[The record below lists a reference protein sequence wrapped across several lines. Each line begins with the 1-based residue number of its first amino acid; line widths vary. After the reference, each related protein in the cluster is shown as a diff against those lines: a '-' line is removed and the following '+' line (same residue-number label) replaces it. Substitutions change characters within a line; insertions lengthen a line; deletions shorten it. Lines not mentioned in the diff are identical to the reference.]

1 MSTIINRL
9 LGENDEPTWKVVFN
23 VARWQGAYPQF
34 SLIVGGAT
42 EESAIL
48 KAGSS
53 TAFYR
58 WCQDSDMFPD
68 SAPVGEQLSR
78 VKRTLTHS
86 VLHGYSI
93 DREPTYVPG
102 DVMTLL
108 QDLDPPAGSSQL
120 WTAHVSWHAW
130 SDGPDEIDSTGLLIQ
145 ATPTN
150 EAPSELTP
158 VPLDYYEDFSRA
170 SGDDH
175 EYEE

>member
-23 VARWQGAYPQF
+23 VARWQGAYPEF

-42 EESAIL
+42 EESAIN

-68 SAPVGEQLSR
+68 SAPVGEPLSR
-78 VKRTLTHS
+78 VKRTLTTA
-86 VLHGYSI
+86 VLYGYSL
-93 DREPTYVPG
+93 DREPAHLPG
-102 DVMTLL
+102 DAVTLL
-108 QDLDPPAGSSQL
+108 NSLEKTDEGG
-120 WTAHVSWHAW
+120 WTAGVSWHAW
-130 SDGPDEIDSTGLLIQ
+130 SDGPDEIDSTELLIQ

>member
-23 VARWQGAYPQF
+23 VARWQGAYPEF

-42 EESAIL
+42 EESAIN

-68 SAPVGEQLSR
+68 SAPVGEPLSS
-78 VKRTLTHS
+78 VKRTLTTA
-86 VLHGYSI
+86 VLHGYSL
-93 DREPTYVPG
+93 DREPAHLPG
-102 DVMTLL
+102 DDVTLL
-108 QDLDPPAGSSQL
+108 NGLKKTNEGG
-120 WTAHVSWHAW
+120 WTAGVFWHAW
-130 SDGPDEIDSTGLLIQ
+130 SDGPDEIDSTELLIQ

-170 SGDDH
+170 
-175 EYEE
+175 YEE